1 MGVPLGFG
9 AGHTG
14 SELGVNAMRLSK
26 IRGHSLAEHIRA
38 LGYEV
43 SDHGDVAIVQPTDQ
57 ESNAN
62 PKHLPEMLA
71 SSLNIT
77 RALENILANDE
88 IPIILGGDHAIAIPT
103 FLNQRKN
110 GYRSALKA
118 DLKNAATAIESAAV
132 DQQGDFTAV
141 VAAAD
146 TLPVGDVEFTA
157 TDGNTVTVDSV
168 TSTTYCIEAVNA
180 FSSSHFANA
189 PVVPVPWS

>member
-1 MGVPLGFG
+1 MFSRIRQSVQDKDSGF
-9 AGHTG
+9 TLI
-14 SELGVNAMRLSK
+14 ELLVVMIIIG
-26 IRGHSLAEHIRA
+26 
-38 LGYEV
+38 
-43 SDHGDVAIVQPTDQ
+43 
-57 ESNAN
+57 
-62 PKHLPEMLA
+62 
-71 SSLNIT
+71 
-77 RALENILANDE
+77 ILA
-88 IPIILGGDHAIAIPT
+88 AIAIPT

-141 VAAAD
+141 VSAAD

-180 FSSSHFANA
+180 SLAGETWKFDKATGA
-189 PVVPVPWS
+189 PVEGAC